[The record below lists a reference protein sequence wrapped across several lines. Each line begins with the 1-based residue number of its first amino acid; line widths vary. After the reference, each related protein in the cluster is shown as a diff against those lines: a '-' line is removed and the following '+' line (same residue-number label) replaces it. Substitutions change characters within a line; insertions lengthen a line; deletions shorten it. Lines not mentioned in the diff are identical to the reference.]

1 MDNHIMH
8 VVKVLWTSMDFMKTK
23 CKKRGYLD
31 PFQRPICPDLISKP
45 YFHVISVTSWLQLEC
60 KGMSK
65 MFIVCTILRMMFS
78 PRIWSEKCVSPLG
91 IWWHGIRYCWFCFGI
106 LIWIIIIIFFIRIII
121 VNTNIYWYYMYD
133 RSLGEHNFI
142 SFSMESSDDDL
153 LAICF
158 LRVKHLTYWVIYFII
173 IVVANV
179 WDF

>member
-1 MDNHIMH
+1 MSSPWHHDFNWN
-8 VVKVLWTSMDFMKTK
+8 VRAWVKCLLSV
-23 CKKRGYLD
+23 
-31 PFQRPICPDLISKP
+31 PFSGWCFLPGSGQK
-45 YFHVISVTSWLQLEC
+45 
-60 KGMSK
+60 
-65 MFIVCTILRMMFS
+65 
-78 PRIWSEKCVSPLG
+78 KCVSPLG